1 MAVATLDAG
10 GLAMRVAAVFLFV
23 LVTVPYGILYAFILP
38 EELSAPAIPLIVL
51 LILIICTH
59 IYFVYRAYYALKISG
74 FLVFTAVYALISY
87 YIAYLLGLE
96 VSDSGMR
103 WNIVGYLTLLYGYG
117 VCYNT
122 IDGYISGL
130 LHTKGV

>member
-1 MAVATLDAG
+1 MAVASLDAG
-10 GLAMRVAAVFLFV
+10 GLAMRVAGVFLFV
-23 LVTVPYGILYAFILP
+23 LVTVPYGMLYAFILP
-38 EELSAPAIPLIVL
+38 DELSAPAIPLIVL
-51 LILIICTH
+51 LILIVCAH
-59 IYFVYRAYYALKISG
+59 LYFVYRSYYALKISG
-74 FLVFTAVYALISY
+74 FLVFTAVYGLLSY

-96 VSDSGMR
+96 ASEAGMR
-103 WNIVGYLTLLYGYG
+103 WNFVGYLTLLYGYG